1 MIKLTRNMIIHNVK
15 DKMSRVD
22 WSKVSRDD
30 GIRKNN
36 SKSKDYVNIM
46 TV

>member
-1 MIKLTRNMIIHNVK
+1 MIIHNVE

-30 GIRKNN
+30 GIRK
-36 SKSKDYVNIM
+36 IIHIIIII
-46 TV
+46 